1 MTKEQARA
9 IIAAHEIE
17 TDDESEEMQL
27 DELTK
32 VTTPALE
39 SMLREKY
46 QRDRYALF
54 FDVPDAV
61 SLDARRRIDAVAV
74 GIWRSVG
81 RKVEAFELK
90 VSRSDWLR
98 ELKQVDKADS
108 VLKLCDHFWLVT
120 GDPSVAKLEEIPA
133 CWGWMTA
140 TKHGLRIQRPAPR
153 LPTDRDNMPWEFT
166 LGLLRKLQDNLLA
179 SPDVAAKIAEEL
191 KQRDDYHK
199 HALDRL
205 EGRVSKDYQSLKKAV
220 AEFEEASGVTIRSY
234 NAGDI
239 GEAVK
244 ALNDLRWKGGINAVP
259 HLLRQHATQMR
270 NLLDTVERAATQI
283 ESAQQRQEPPA

>member
-1 MTKEQARA
+1 MSTE
-9 IIAAHEIE
+9 E
-17 TDDESEEMQL
+17 TTD
-27 DELTK
+27 K
-32 VTTPALE
+32 VTTPTLE
-39 SMLREKY
+39 LMLREKY
-46 QRDRYALF
+46 PRDRYALF

-98 ELKQVDKADS
+98 ELKQVEKADS

-120 GDPSVAKLEEIPA
+120 GDPSVAKLDEIPA

-153 LPTDRDNMPWEFT
+153 LPTDRDNMPWAFT
-166 LGLLRKLQDNLLA
+166 LGLLRKLQDDLLA
-179 SPDVAAKIAEEL
+179 SPDVTAKIAEGL
-191 KQRDDYHK
+191 KQRDDHHK
-199 HALDRL
+199 YELERL
-205 EGRVSKDYQSLKKAV
+205 ENRVNREYRDLKQAV
-220 AEFEEASGVTIRSY
+220 EEFEATAGVSLRSY

-239 GEAVK
+239 GQIVK
-244 ALNDLRWKGGINAVP
+244 ALNDLRRHGGPNAIP
-259 HLLRQHATQMR
+259 NMLRQQATRMR
-270 NLLDTVERAATQI
+270 DLLGTVESVIEQM
-283 ESAQQRQEPPA
+283 ESAQQRQEGTA